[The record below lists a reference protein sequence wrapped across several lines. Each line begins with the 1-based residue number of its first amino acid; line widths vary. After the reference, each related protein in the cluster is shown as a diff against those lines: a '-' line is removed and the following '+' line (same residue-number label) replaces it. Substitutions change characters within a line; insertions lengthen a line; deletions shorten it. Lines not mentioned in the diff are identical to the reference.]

1 MFAYVLAEL
10 KARKGSW
17 PEVAAGSGVPRRT
30 IEKIASEQTKNPGVR
45 HVERLAKYFRE
56 QRCHS

>member
-30 IEKIASEQTKNPGVR
+30 LEKIASEQTKNPGVR

-56 QRCHS
+56 RPCQA